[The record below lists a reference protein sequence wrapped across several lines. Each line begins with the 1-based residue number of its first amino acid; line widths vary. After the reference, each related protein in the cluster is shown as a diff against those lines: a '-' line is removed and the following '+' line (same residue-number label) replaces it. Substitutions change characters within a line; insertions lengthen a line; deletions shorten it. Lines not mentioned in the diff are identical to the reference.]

1 MGSARMD
8 FPLRGRTQ
16 VDNGLIVT
24 NDTGAPAL
32 GSQPLI
38 KGSGRCFLPWMSV
51 LFKLFDAI
59 PSTVRGQPPHLGGA
73 RPYCFFLK
81 EEFSR
86 GVILF
91 WGLSLGQTSP
101 VHSLPPG
108 LGK

>member
-51 LFKLFDAI
+51 LVKLFDAV
-59 PSTVRGQPPHLGGA
+59 PGTVQG
-73 RPYCFFLK
+73 
-81 EEFSR
+81 
-86 GVILF
+86 
-91 WGLSLGQTSP
+91 
-101 VHSLPPG
+101 
-108 LGK
+108 

>member
-1 MGSARMD
+1 MGSARID

-16 VDNGLIVT
+16 VDNGLIVA
-24 NDTGAPAL
+24 NETGAPAL

-91 WGLSLGQTSP
+91 WDCPWGRRPQSTP
-101 VHSLPPG
+101 CHPG
-108 LGK
+108 